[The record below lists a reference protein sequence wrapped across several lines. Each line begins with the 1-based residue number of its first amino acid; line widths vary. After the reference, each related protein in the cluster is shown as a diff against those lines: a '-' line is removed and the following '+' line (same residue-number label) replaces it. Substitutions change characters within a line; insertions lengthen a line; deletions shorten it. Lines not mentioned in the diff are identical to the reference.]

1 MRSWRERL
9 LSAVELE
16 SASPGSPLSALWTF
30 PAMIGSAFLVSW
42 GAEAAEFLMS
52 QGLALAVLALVQ
64 TMPEFAVEAVIAW
77 KAGKNPSMVHLAI
90 ANFTGSLRLLT
101 GLGWPMIYGVA
112 AFFSRRKGQKLGR
125 IRLQDDHAVEVLGL
139 LPPLAYF
146 VVVWAKSNLSLIDSA
161 ILASTYV
168 AYLAVLLRMPPREEE
183 AAETDEEIPRVS
195 RWALSYTGWKRW
207 AAVLSLLGGGGAVIY
222 FVAEPFLTS
231 MMALAATFGMSQ
243 FVFIQWVAPFLSEFP
258 EKTSAFAWAK
268 RITRAPVALLNM
280 VSSNINQWGILSGLL
295 AVIYCISHGSTEPLP
310 FDDFQRH
317 EILLTIVQAFL
328 GWLFLASMSFEAYE
342 AAGLFVLW
350 LVQFLVP
357 STREV
362 MVFVYGSWIV
372 VELVLLAAGKK
383 KLLAF
388 EAFARSWRARRP

>member
-9 LSAVELE
+9 VAAVELE
-16 SASPGSPLSALWTF
+16 SASPGSPLAALWTF

-77 KAGKNPSMVHLAI
+77 KAGKDPSMVHLAI

-112 AFFSRRKGQKLGR
+112 AFFSRRKGRRLGR
-125 IRLQDDHAVEVLGL
+125 IVLADDHAVEVLGL

-161 ILASTYV
+161 VLAATYV
-168 AYLAVLLRMPPREEE
+168 AYLAVLLRMPPRDELPEEDGE
-183 AAETDEEIPRVS
+183 LPRVS

-207 AAVLSLLGGGGAVIY
+207 AAVMALLGGGGAVIY

-268 RITRAPVALLNM
+268 RISRAPVALLNM

-295 AVIYCISHGSTEPLP
+295 AVIYCVSHGSTEPLP

-342 AAGLFVLW
+342 AAGLFILW
-350 LVQFLVP
+350 LIQFLIP
-357 STREV
+357 STRDV
-362 MVFVYGSWIV
+362 MVFVYVSWIV
-372 VELVLLAAGKK
+372 VELILLGTGRK

-388 EAFARSWRARRP
+388 GAFQRSWRARRS

>member
-16 SASPGSPLSALWTF
+16 AASPGSPLSALWTF

-77 KAGKNPSMVHLAI
+77 KAGKDPSMVHLAI

-112 AFFSRRKGQKLGR
+112 AFFSRRKGRKLGR
-125 IRLQDDHAVEVLGL
+125 IRLADDHAVEVLGL

-161 ILASTYV
+161 ILASTYI
-168 AYLAVLLRMPPREEE
+168 AYLAVLLRMPAREEE

-295 AVIYCISHGSTEPLP
+295 AVIYCVSHGSTEPLP
-310 FDDFQRH
+310 FDAFQRH

-350 LVQFLVP
+350 LIQFLVP
-357 STREV
+357 STREA
-362 MVFVYGSWIV
+362 MVFVYGSWIL
-372 VELVLLAAGKK
+372 VEVVLLAAGKK

-388 EAFARSWRARRP
+388 EAFGRSWRARRP